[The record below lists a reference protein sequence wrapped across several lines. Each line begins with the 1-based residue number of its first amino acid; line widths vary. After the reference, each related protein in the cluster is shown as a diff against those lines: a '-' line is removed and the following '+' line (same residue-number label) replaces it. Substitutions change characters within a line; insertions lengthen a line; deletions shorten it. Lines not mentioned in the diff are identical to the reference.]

1 MNTKQILEFLQAQIH
16 TVVLATA
23 DGQGLP
29 VTCAIDIMDSADGA
43 LYFLTAKGKALYARL
58 KACPT
63 VALTGIRGESTMT
76 RVAISL
82 RGRARECGRAVL
94 QRLLEKNPY
103 MYEIY
108 PTARSR
114 EGLTAF
120 VVDEGS
126 GEWFDLSKKP
136 IERIGF
142 ALGDA
147 AVGQDG
153 EYHVTDGCIG
163 CGACLAVC
171 PQNCIALHGATAV
184 IEQQHCLRCGNC
196 LAACPAH
203 AITKR

>member
-1 MNTKQILEFLQAQIH
+1 MRSLRLYARPGLLDREMNTKQILEFLQAQIH

-120 VVDEGS
+120 VSTRAAGNGS
-126 GEWFDLSKKP
+126 ISPKSP
-136 IERIGF
+136 SNAS
-142 ALGDA
+142 ALRWATPPSGRTGNTMSRMA
-147 AVGQDG
+147 AS
-153 EYHVTDGCIG
+153 
-163 CGACLAVC
+163 
-171 PQNCIALHGATAV
+171 
-184 IEQQHCLRCGNC
+184 
-196 LAACPAH
+196 AAAH
-203 AITKR
+203 ALRYARRTALPCTARLP